1 MNSIDNTPFGANGV
15 DSISTTEATKLA
27 IYVGDSDRHGHKP
40 LYHALIELLRQ
51 EGIAG
56 ATVLHGIEGY
66 GTARHIHTA
75 KILDLSQDLPV
86 VIIAI
91 DRAEKIEAVFPKV
104 EAMVQHGLVTL
115 ERVRVAVSR
124 PLPI

>member
-1 MNSIDNTPFGANGV
+1 MN
-15 DSISTTEATKLA
+15 TTEATKLA
-27 IYVGDSDRHGHKP
+27 IYVGDADHYHHKP
-40 LYHALIELLRQ
+40 LYRAIVELLRA

-66 GTARHIHTA
+66 GPSRRIHTS

-91 DRAEKIEAVFPKV
+91 DREEKIEAVFPKV
-104 EAMVQHGLVTL
+104 EAMVQAGLITV

-124 PLPI
+124 PLPL

>member
-1 MNSIDNTPFGANGV
+1 MN
-15 DSISTTEATKLA
+15 TTDATKLA
-27 IYVGDSDRHGHKP
+27 IYIGDSDRYHGKP
-40 LYHALIELLRQ
+40 LHLAIVELLRA

-66 GTARHIHTA
+66 GLSRHVHTAR
-75 KILDLSQDLPV
+75 ILDLSQDLPV

-91 DRAEKIEAVFPKV
+91 DREDKLEAGFPKS
-104 EAMVQHGLVTL
+104 EAMVHGGLVTL

-124 PLPI
+124 AHSSS

>member
-1 MNSIDNTPFGANGV
+1 MNSRDNTPFGADGV
-15 DSISTTEATKLA
+15 DKINTTEATKLA

-40 LYHALIELLRQ
+40 LYHAIIELLRQ

>member
-1 MNSIDNTPFGANGV
+1 MNTTENTNDDTGGSRA
-15 DSISTTEATKLA
+15 ITTTEATKLA
-27 IYVGDSDRHGHKP
+27 IYVGDSDRHGHRP
-40 LYHALIELLRQ
+40 LYHAIIELLRK

-91 DRAEKIEAVFPKV
+91 DRTEKIEAVFPRV

>member
-1 MNSIDNTPFGANGV
+1 MN
-15 DSISTTEATKLA
+15 TTDAVKLA
-27 IYVGDSDRHGHKP
+27 IYVGDSDHYHHKP
-40 LYHALIELLRQ
+40 LYRAIVELLRA

-66 GTARHIHTA
+66 GPSRRIHTA
-75 KILDLSQDLPV
+75 KILDLTPDLPV

-91 DRAEKIEAVFPKV
+91 DREEKIEAVFPKV
-104 EAMVQHGLVTL
+104 ESMIQGGLITL

-124 PLPI
+124 PLPL

>member
-1 MNSIDNTPFGANGV
+1 MN
-15 DSISTTEATKLA
+15 TTDATKLA
-27 IYVGDSDRHGHKP
+27 IYVGDADHYQHKP
-40 LYHALIELLRQ
+40 LYRAIVELLRA

-66 GTARHIHTA
+66 GPSRRIHTA

-91 DRAEKIEAVFPKV
+91 DREEKIEAVFPKI
-104 EAMVQHGLVTL
+104 EAMVRAGLITV

-124 PLPI
+124 PLPL

>member
-1 MNSIDNTPFGANGV
+1 MN
-15 DSISTTEATKLA
+15 TTDATKLA
-27 IYVGDSDRHGHKP
+27 IYIGDSDRYHGKP
-40 LYHALIELLRQ
+40 LHLAIVELLKA

-66 GTARHIHTA
+66 GLTRHIHTT

-91 DRAEKIEAVFPKV
+91 DRQEKIEAVLPKV
-104 EAMVQHGLVTL
+104 EAMVHGGLVTI
-115 ERVRVAVSR
+115 EKVHVAVSR
-124 PLPI
+124 PHPSS

>member
-1 MNSIDNTPFGANGV
+1 MNTTENTNDDTGGSRA
-15 DSISTTEATKLA
+15 ITTTEATKLA

-40 LYHALIELLRQ
+40 LYHAIIELLRQ

-91 DRAEKIEAVFPKV
+91 DRTEKIEAVFPRV

>member
-1 MNSIDNTPFGANGV
+1 MN
-15 DSISTTEATKLA
+15 TTDATKLA
-27 IYVGDSDRHGHKP
+27 IYVGDADHYQHKP
-40 LYHALIELLRQ
+40 LYRAIVELLRA

-66 GTARHIHTA
+66 GPSRRIHTA
-75 KILDLSQDLPV
+75 KILDLSHDLPV

-91 DRAEKIEAVFPKV
+91 DREEKIEAVFPKI
-104 EAMVQHGLVTL
+104 EAMVQAGLITV

-124 PLPI
+124 PLPL

>member
-1 MNSIDNTPFGANGV
+1 MN
-15 DSISTTEATKLA
+15 TTDATKLA
-27 IYVGDSDRHGHKP
+27 IYIGDSDRYHGKP
-40 LYHALIELLRQ
+40 LHLAILELLRQ

-66 GTARHIHTA
+66 GSSRRIHTA
-75 KILDLSQDLPV
+75 KILELSQDLPV

-91 DRAEKIEAVFPKV
+91 DRDDKIEAIFPKI
-104 EAMVQHGLVTL
+104 EAMVQGGLVTV

-124 PLPI
+124 PLPL